1 MKYKVGDRVKV
12 REDLVVEDTYGGF
25 TFNEFMDNMKGLFV
39 TIEAVRKKTY
49 YLIEENNF
57 CWTDEMFEDLVDTG
71 NTEENNLV
79 GSKMNLR
86 LEIASRLLAGNLQGW
101 EQTYEVGELLCKYY
115 LSMADTLI
123 KLEEETR

>member
-1 MKYKVGDRVKV
+1 MKYKVGDKVKV
-12 REDLVVEDTYGGF
+12 RKDLEAGTSYGGY
-25 TFNEFMDNMKGLFV
+25 TYVSDMAINCV
-39 TIEAVRKKTY
+39 TICYENSRSKSYMV
-49 YLIEENNF
+49 EENSF
-57 CWTDEMFEDLVDTG
+57 TYTEEMFEDI
-71 NTEENNLV
+71 NIAESEP
-79 GSKMNLR
+79 KMNLR